1 VTRKAS
7 PLARFPIA
15 DQVAIVT
22 VDVWEHSSSGA
33 NGDEIGW
40 ERHAWR
46 VCDGGYRLACQI
58 AVRAWGREEECD
70 RAEFGRRNG
79 LVTAYL

>member
-1 VTRKAS
+1 MT
-7 PLARFPIA
+7 
-15 DQVAIVT
+15 
-22 VDVWEHSSSGA
+22 
-33 NGDEIGW
+33 GDEIGW